1 MAQGRGEGAGDVS
14 SLTAAVAEAA
24 QDLGRWRRPL
34 SLRVPARAHSHVH
47 THTRAPSPG
56 VLAGPLGP
64 GSSVACCSLLCR
76 TTVGPNRWWPEAPG
90 PALTQGHSRPSPGHR
105 PCNGG
110 SVPSAPDPLCGS
122 VTGLDPSGSPPP
134 ASPGCSRAPA
144 VRARCAVNPQ
154 RGRGGGSGQPVCLS
168 VRPPG
173 VSAPAHAL
181 GHGQPGSTSSLSH
194 TPRHPEARSGPAA
207 PGTRRGGR
215 AVPRGCCHRS
225 VTALSP
231 RRGCQQSS
239 LSLALGLL
247 GGGICREVGS
257 GVVCQAGPLESPL
270 SARSPPRPGPAEGRK
285 MSQTALLSSQ
295 PPRRPPAPRGRR
307 ARPPAR
313 GGGVRPFPLQHG
325 RFGLEPKCLYFERNN
340 QPFYFQDR
348 WETAIKPRDLSWRR
362 CVQGCPSLLRFLLTA
377 E

>member
-154 RGRGGGSGQPVCLS
+154 RGRGGWQRAACLF
-168 VRPPG
+168 VRPSAWGFCPCPRSGARPAGLHKQPESHTTPSRSKKRACCSRHAAGRARRSPRMLSPLCHRAVTAPRLPAEQFVISTWAARRRHLPGGGFGGCLPSRSPG
-173 VSAPAHAL
+173 VPTKC
-181 GHGQPGSTSSLSH
+181 QV
-194 TPRHPEARSGPAA
+194 PAA
-207 PGTRRGGR
+207 PWPCRG
-215 AVPRGCCHRS
+215 
-225 VTALSP
+225 
-231 RRGCQQSS
+231 
-239 LSLALGLL
+239 
-247 GGGICREVGS
+247 
-257 GVVCQAGPLESPL
+257 
-270 SARSPPRPGPAEGRK
+270 
-285 MSQTALLSSQ
+285 
-295 PPRRPPAPRGRR
+295 
-307 ARPPAR
+307 
-313 GGGVRPFPLQHG
+313 
-325 RFGLEPKCLYFERNN
+325 
-340 QPFYFQDR
+340 
-348 WETAIKPRDLSWRR
+348 
-362 CVQGCPSLLRFLLTA
+362 
-377 E
+377 